1 LEATEGVIKGNVT
14 CCCDRLCVASVVEAV
29 VVNVV
34 DVAMIS
40 KLQICIAVDG
50 MK

>member
-1 LEATEGVIKGNVT
+1 VPLKEKQLVAVMV
-14 CCCDRLCVASVVEAV
+14 CVWLQFVAV
-29 VVNVV
+29 MVMHVV
-34 DVAMIS
+34 DVAMSS